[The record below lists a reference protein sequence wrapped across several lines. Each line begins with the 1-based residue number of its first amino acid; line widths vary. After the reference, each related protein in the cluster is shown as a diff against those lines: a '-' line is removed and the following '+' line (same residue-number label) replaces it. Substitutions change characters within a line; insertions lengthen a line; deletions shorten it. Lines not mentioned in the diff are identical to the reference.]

1 MPLNPNLHSTRSF
14 FALSPE
20 LMASLSPGGQILEAN
35 SAWETSLGFPVEALT
50 GTAFFDLLHPE
61 DRPKAVV
68 ELNRLSRGKQEK
80 VFFESRCMDKSGAAH
95 TIAWTLL
102 AVPAGENWLLMG
114 RDVTDWRQA
123 ERALAESREKFQKFS
138 DSSTEGVAFHERG
151 VVLEANQA
159 LARMFGYEQASEMV
173 GKNGLD
179 LTDGPGRE
187 MIRQH
192 IQSHSEESYEVTGLR
207 QDGSAFPCQIRSR
220 EIFYQGRAMR
230 VSTFLDMTP
239 LRAREKE
246 ILESE
251 EKFRCLAEAATEGV
265 GITLQGKI
273 LEVNQAL
280 ARMFGYA
287 PDEMIGRSAM
297 EFCAPE
303 SLAEMTRMSLSDK
316 EEPYEGIGV
325 RKDGTKIPLQISGRA
340 IPFRGH
346 RVRVAV
352 FKDLT
357 DQKKRE
363 AETTQQKALSEEMI
377 RESEEK
383 FRKIFEEAFFGMAL
397 VDLHPSRFRRVLK
410 MNSAFH
416 QMLGY
421 REEELMGKTMTDFC
435 HPDDLPAEGGSLGRI
450 LDGQSLRE
458 EMDKRYIRKDGATVW
473 AHIILIVIRDSAG
486 KPLFGLVMAQDIT
499 QQREAEAA
507 RSRTEARLRAVFN
520 SGSQTM
526 VVLDRQGRLESF
538 NTLAEQEMKR
548 IRGLTL
554 ETGRLMSDYLEG
566 PLLEFFKDNFK
577 KSLQG
582 QTLTSER
589 QVTGLQREHWFEF
602 QYHPVLDEQGQTT
615 AVCVTS
621 VCIDDRKKAQDT
633 LRQSEERFRR
643 IFEDGSVGMTLVAP
657 DKKFFHVNRAFCDLV
672 GYSPEELTTMTFRDI
687 THPEDLAENILL
699 GEGLPQG
706 RGFQMQKRY
715 RHKNGGVV
723 WANITV
729 TAFRDEKGLY
739 LHSLGIIENIT
750 EQKRVE
756 ENIRESEDRYRR
768 LVEFSP
774 DSIFVYMNEKI
785 VYANPAGLKLLG
797 ASDPGQVVGL
807 PVLSLSHP
815 DDRAVVARRI
825 ENVARHRGENP
836 SLEQKF
842 IRLDGQSVEV
852 EAQGTSFAYQG
863 KPAGLMIVRDITQ
876 RKRAIQAFRESQ
888 ESYRRLVE
896 FFPETVL
903 VHSEGK
909 LLYINPPGL
918 KMFGAVEPGEILGR
932 SVFDFVSTP
941 FLETARIRVESI
953 YLNKMSTD
961 PMDQVWLKLDG
972 SPIDVEV
979 RGTFFNFMGKPS
991 ILSILRNVSERK
1003 RTQQMLLRYERLAA
1017 VGQVIAG
1024 IAHDIRNPLAVLSS
1038 MTLHLKEKFEGSA
1051 SVSKE
1056 VETITAQ
1063 TNRLKRLMNDI
1074 LDYAKGY
1081 TLVKQPIEPKAFL
1094 EQCLKLVQTQV
1105 GASHRNVQVRWKI
1118 DSPLASFTADRE
1130 RLEQVLLNL
1139 ILNAYEAVE
1148 KGGVL
1153 TLGFEETDQMVCLK
1167 VEDNGPGIPEGAITR
1182 LFEPF
1187 FTTKKY
1193 GSGLGLSLSQK
1204 IVEAHGGKIEAE
1216 WVYPHGTLFTVQ
1228 IPKELS

>member
-1 MPLNPNLHSTRSF
+1 MPLNPNLHSTSPF

-20 LMASLSPGGQILEAN
+20 LLAFLTPEGQILEVN
-35 SAWETSLGFPVEALT
+35 PAWETSLGFSAEELM
-50 GTAFFDLLHPE
+50 GTVFFDLLHPE

-68 ELNRLSRGKQEK
+68 ERSRLSRGKQEK
-80 VFFESRCMDKSGAAH
+80 VSFESRCSDKAGAAH

-102 AVPAGENWLLMG
+102 ASPEQDHWILMG

-151 VVLEANQA
+151 VVREANQA

-179 LTDGPGRE
+179 LTDAPGRE

-230 VSTFLDMTP
+230 VSTFLDMTS
-239 LRAREKE
+239 LREREKE

-280 ARMFGYA
+280 GRMFGYE
-287 PDEMIGRSAM
+287 PSEMIGRSAM

-303 SLAEMTRMSLSDK
+303 SLAEMTRMALSDK
-316 EEPYEGIGV
+316 EEPYEGMGV
-325 RKDGTKIPLQISGRA
+325 RKDGTRIPLQVSGRA

-352 FKDLT
+352 FKD
-357 DQKKRE
+357 
-363 AETTQQKALSEEMI
+363 
-377 RESEEK
+377 
-383 FRKIFEEAFFGMAL
+383 
-397 VDLHPSRFRRVLK
+397 
-410 MNSAFH
+410 
-416 QMLGY
+416 
-421 REEELMGKTMTDFC
+421 MT
-435 HPDDLPAEGGSLGRI
+435 
-450 LDGQSLRE
+450 
-458 EMDKRYIRKDGATVW
+458 K
-473 AHIILIVIRDSAG
+473 
-486 KPLFGLVMAQDIT
+486 
-499 QQREAEAA
+499 QREVETA
-507 RSRTEARLRAVFN
+507 RSRSEARLQAVFN

-538 NTLAEQEMKR
+538 NTRAEAEMKR
-548 IRGLTL
+548 VRGLTL
-554 ETGRLMSDYLEG
+554 ETGRPMAEYLD
-566 PLLEFFKDNFK
+566 PALLAVFKENFE

-582 QTLTSER
+582 QTLLSER
-589 QVTGLQREHWFEF
+589 QVIGLEQDHWFEF

-621 VCIDDRKKAQDT
+621 VCIDDRKKAEDI

-672 GYSPEELTTMTFRDI
+672 GYSPEELYAMTFRDI
-687 THPEDLAENILL
+687 THPDDLEQNILL
-699 GEGLPQG
+699 SEGLPQG

-715 RHKNGGVV
+715 QHKDGGVV

-729 TAFRDEKGLY
+729 TALRDEKGRY

-774 DSIFVYMNEKI
+774 DSIFVYTNEKI
-785 VYANPAGLKLLG
+785 VYVNPAGLKLLG

-807 PVLSLSHP
+807 PVLSLAHP

-825 ENVARHRGENP
+825 ENVTRNRGVNP
-836 SLEQKF
+836 PLEQKF
-842 IRLDGQSVEV
+842 IRVDGQSVEV
-852 EAQGTSFAYQG
+852 EAQGTSFAYMG
-863 KPAGLMIVRDITQ
+863 KPAGLMIARDITQ

-932 SVFDFVSTP
+932 SIFDFVSTP
-941 FLETARIRVESI
+941 FLETARIRVEGI
-953 YLNKMSTD
+953 YLNKLSTD

-972 SPIDVEV
+972 SPLDVEV

-1056 VETITAQ
+1056 VETITTQ

-1081 TLVKQPIEPKAFL
+1081 TLVKQAIEPKGFL

-1105 GASHRNVQVRWKI
+1105 GASHRNVQVRWKM
-1118 DSPLASFTADRE
+1118 SLPVVSFEADRE

-1139 ILNAYEAVE
+1139 ILNAYEALE

-1153 TLGFEETDQMVCLK
+1153 TLGFESTDQMVCLK
-1167 VEDNGPGIPEGAITR
+1167 VEDNGPGIPEGAIAR

-1204 IVEAHGGKIEAE
+1204 IVEAHGGKIEVE

>member
-1 MPLNPNLHSTRSF
+1 MPLNPNLHSTSPF
-14 FALSPE
+14 FILSPE
-20 LMASLSPGGQILEAN
+20 LMASLTPEGQILEVN
-35 SAWETSLGFPVEALT
+35 PAWETSLGFPAGKLI
-50 GTAFFDLLHPE
+50 GTSFFDLLHPE
-61 DRPKAVV
+61 DRPKAMV
-68 ELNRLSRGKQEK
+68 ERTRLSRGKQEK
-80 VFFESRCMDKSGAAH
+80 VSFESRCADKAGVTH
-95 TIAWTLL
+95 RIVWTLL
-102 AVPAGENWLLMG
+102 AVPAQDHWILMG
-114 RDVTDWRQA
+114 RDVTDLRQT

-138 DSSTEGVAFHERG
+138 DSSTEGVALHDNG
-151 VVLEANQA
+151 VILEANQA
-159 LARMFGYEQASEMV
+159 LARMFGYEQASEMI

-179 LTDGPGRE
+179 LTDAPGRE
-187 MIRQH
+187 IIRRH
-192 IQSHSEESYEVTGLR
+192 IQAHSEQSYEAKGLR

-220 EIFYQGRAMR
+220 EILYQGRALR
-230 VSTFLDMTP
+230 VTTFLDMTS
-239 LRAREKE
+239 LREREKE

-251 EKFRCLAEAATEGV
+251 EKFRRLAEAATEGV
-265 GITLQGKI
+265 AITLQGKI

-280 ARMFGYA
+280 ARLFGYE
-287 PDEMIGRSAM
+287 PEEMIGRSAM
-297 EFCAPE
+297 EFCSPE
-303 SLAEMTRMSLSDK
+303 SLPDLTRMVLSNQQD
-316 EEPYEGIGV
+316 PYEGVGI
-325 RKDGTKIPLQISGRA
+325 RKDGSRIALQISGRA
-340 IPFRGH
+340 ISFRGH
-346 RVRVAV
+346 TVRVSV

-363 AETTQQKALSEEMI
+363 AETHQQKAHSEELI

-397 VDLHPSRFRRVLK
+397 VDLSPFRFRRVLK

-435 HPDDLPAEGGSLGRI
+435 HPEDLPAEGGSLGRI
-450 LDGQSLRE
+450 LDGQSRRE
-458 EMDKRYIRKDGATVW
+458 EMDKRYIRKDGVTVW

-507 RSRTEARLRAVFN
+507 RSRSEARLRAVFN

-538 NTLAEQEMKR
+538 NTRAEEEMRR
-548 IRGLTL
+548 IRGLSL
-554 ETGRLMSDYLEG
+554 EVGRLMSDYLEG

-582 QTLTSER
+582 QTLLSER
-589 QVTGLQREHWFEF
+589 QVTGLQQDHWFEF
-602 QYHPVLDEQGQTT
+602 QYHPVLNERGQTT

-672 GYSPEELTTMTFRDI
+672 GYTAEELQTMTFRDI
-687 THPEDLAENILL
+687 THPDDLEQNIRLS
-699 GEGLPQG
+699 EELPQG

-715 RHKNGGVV
+715 RHKAGGVV

-729 TAFRDEKGLY
+729 TALHDERGQF
-739 LHSLGIIENIT
+739 LHSLGIVENIT

-756 ENIRESEDRYRR
+756 ENIRESEERYRR

-774 DSIFVYMNEKI
+774 DSIFVYTNEKI
-785 VYANPAGLKLLG
+785 VYVNPAGLKLLG

-807 PVLSLSHP
+807 PVLSLAHP
-815 DDRAVVARRI
+815 EDRAVVARRI
-825 ENVARHRGENP
+825 ENATRNRGENP
-836 SLEQKF
+836 PLEQKF

-863 KPAGLMIVRDITQ
+863 KPAGLMIARDITQ

-918 KMFGAVEPGEILGR
+918 KMFGASEPGEILGR

-941 FLETARIRVESI
+941 FLETARIRVEGI
-953 YLNKMSTD
+953 YLNKLSTD

-972 SPIDVEV
+972 SPLDVEV

-1081 TLVKQPIEPKAFL
+1081 TLVKQAIEPRAFL

-1105 GASHRNVQVRWKI
+1105 GSNHPNVEVRWKMAL
-1118 DSPLASFTADRE
+1118 SPASFVGDRE

-1139 ILNAYEAVE
+1139 ILNAYEALE

-1153 TLGFEETDQMVCLK
+1153 TLGFESTDQMVCLK
-1167 VEDNGPGIPEGAITR
+1167 VEDNGPGIPEGALPR